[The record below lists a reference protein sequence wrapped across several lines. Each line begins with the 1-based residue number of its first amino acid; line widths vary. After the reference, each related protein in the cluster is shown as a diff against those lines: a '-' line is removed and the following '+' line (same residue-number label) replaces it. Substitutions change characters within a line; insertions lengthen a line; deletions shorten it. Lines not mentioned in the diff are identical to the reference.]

1 MCYSFYEMFI
11 STLAD
16 LFEPC
21 LVPTCL
27 ARDNAPCVWSISWS
41 QEGFAPNSG
50 YLSLIFKAK
59 FTLLSCCK
67 SCIYIP
73 LLIVPH

>member
-1 MCYSFYEMFI
+1 VLLFLSEMFI

-27 ARDNAPCVWSISWS
+27 ARDNEPCVRSISWS

-50 YLSLIFKAK
+50 YLYLIVKAK
-59 FTLLSCCK
+59 FTYCLVINL
-67 SCIYIP
+67 IYKF
-73 LLIVPH
+73 LC